1 MWKLKLVSFCTSWWM
16 QCGHGPCWVWVQLT
30 IMMHAIKTW
39 HLLSTHR
46 LLSLL
51 QLWAWVCPLLWD
63 ACHLPEPHQPW
74 WESRGGC
81 RHYQQTTSTLFPS
94 QLSGSLGTGSSNLPA
109 IQNSRWM
116 PNTCLNEFQNLS
128 LSLIFEIVNC
138 IYLKDCIHFLLIL
151 SCLSFH
157 IRQFLL
163 ISFCRNC
170 LEVSFMLAHQ
180 KMRPVVLQNNTSKI
194 LLILGFF
201 SEKCFI
207 KGFQWSS
214 FFNTSLIYSALKSQN
229 TVFLND

>member
-1 MWKLKLVSFCTSWWM
+1 M
-16 QCGHGPCWVWVQLT
+16 
-30 IMMHAIKTW
+30 
-39 HLLSTHR
+39 
-46 LLSLL
+46 
-51 QLWAWVCPLLWD
+51 CPLLWD

-116 PNTCLNEFQNLS
+116 PNTCFNEFQNLS

-180 KMRPVVLQNNTSKI
+180 KMRPVVLQNNKDFIDSW
-194 LLILGFF
+194 GFF
-201 SEKCFI
+201 RGMFHQGLSVKFFLQHFFNIQCSEKSKYC
-207 KGFQWSS
+207 
-214 FFNTSLIYSALKSQN
+214 LLK
-229 TVFLND
+229 